1 MGNIKEIKPRGNV
14 EQRAYVEL
22 SRDGKNI
29 ERVDVYVEFTATW
42 RGSSVLVTVKADK
55 YAFTDSQAQNRNL
68 TPWRCYVASDSVY
81 SHQLD
86 ENGAKIYGTGL
97 TEAAVKAFNAELVPM
112 ARDIVENLDLSNSIC
127 YAVRRSIVDAYK
139 PGETALELVSLWHKF
154 MTPEQR
160 NAFIEWGEAL
170 LETATKAAAVETLIK
185 KEYN

>member
-1 MGNIKEIKPRGNV
+1 MGNIKDIKPRGNAA
-14 EQRAYVEL
+14 QRSYVEL

-42 RGSSVLVTVKADK
+42 RGSSVLVTVKADRN
-55 YAFTDSQAQNRNL
+55 AATDSQTQNRHL
-68 TPWRCYVASDSVY
+68 TPWRCYIASDSVY

-86 ENGAKIYGTGL
+86 ENEEKIYGTGL
-97 TEAAVKAFNAELVPM
+97 TEAAVKAFNSELVPM

-127 YAVRRSIVDAYK
+127 YAVKRSIVDAYK
-139 PGETALELVSLWHKF
+139 PGETALELVSVWHKF

-170 LETATKAAAVETLIK
+170 LETATKVATVQELL
-185 KEYN
+185 KEMN